1 MDHKKLLGQ
10 RIKYFRKA
18 KKLTQEQLAEIVSM
32 EPNSI
37 SIIESGRN
45 FPTLNS
51 LEKIAKALDIELNI
65 LFRYNSNK
73 TNSEIIN
80 NINSELTKLNN
91 EKLEKVLLFIED
103 FIL

>member
-1 MDHKKLLGQ
+1 MDNKKLLGQ
-10 RIKYFRKA
+10 RIKHYRKA
-18 KKLTQEQLAEIVSM
+18 KNLTQEQLAELVSM

-51 LEKIAKALDIELNI
+51 LEKIANALDIELNI
-65 LFRYNSNK
+65 LFRYRQIKDNSQ
-73 TNSEIIN
+73 IIDK
-80 NINSELTKLNN
+80 INHELTKLND
-91 EKLEKVLLFIED
+91 EKLEKILLFIED

>member
-1 MDHKKLLGQ
+1 MDNKKLLGQ
-10 RIKYFRKA
+10 IIKYFRKA
-18 KKLTQEQLAEIVSM
+18 KKLTQEQLAEIVNM

-51 LEKIAKALDIELNI
+51 LEKIAKALDVELNI
-65 LFRYNSNK
+65 LFRYNLNK
-73 TNSEIIN
+73 TNDEIID
-80 NINSELTKLNN
+80 NINLELAKLNN

>member
-18 KKLTQEQLAEIVSM
+18 KKLTQEQLAEIVNM

-51 LEKIAKALDIELNI
+51 LEKIAKALDVELNI
-65 LFRYNSNK
+65 LFRYNLNK
-73 TNSEIIN
+73 TNDEIID
-80 NINSELTKLNN
+80 NINLELAKLNN

>member
-1 MDHKKLLGQ
+1 MDNKKLLGQ

-18 KKLTQEQLAEIVSM
+18 KNLTQEQLAELVGM

-65 LFRYNSNK
+65 LFRYNSNR

-80 NINSELTKLNN
+80 NINFELTKLNN
-91 EKLEKVLLFIED
+91 EKLEKVLLFIEN

>member
-1 MDHKKLLGQ
+1 MDNKKLLGQ
-10 RIKYFRKA
+10 KIKFFRKSRN
-18 KKLTQEQLAEIVSM
+18 LTQEQLAELVGM

-51 LEKIAKALDIELNI
+51 LEKIANALDIELNV
-65 LFRYNSNK
+65 LFRYSQNK
-73 TNSEIIN
+73 TNSEITDTIN
-80 NINSELTKLNN
+80 KELANLSN
-91 EKLEKVLLFIED
+91 EKLEKVLLFIES

>member
-10 RIKYFRKA
+10 RIKYFRKT
-18 KKLTQEQLAEIVSM
+18 KKLTQEQLAELVGM

-65 LFRYNSNK
+65 LFRYSRTQ
-73 TNSEIIN
+73 TNSEIID
-80 NINSELTKLNN
+80 NINFELTKLSN
-91 EKLEKVLLFIED
+91 EKLEKVRLFIED

>member
-1 MDHKKLLGQ
+1 MDNKKLLGQ

-18 KKLTQEQLAEIVSM
+18 KKLTQEQLAELVGM

-51 LEKIAKALDIELNI
+51 LEKIARALDIELNI
-65 LFRYNSNK
+65 LIRYSRTR
-73 TNSEIIN
+73 TNSEIID
-80 NINSELTKLNN
+80 NINFELTKLSN
-91 EKLEKVLLFIED
+91 EKLEKVRLFIED

>member
-1 MDHKKLLGQ
+1 
-10 RIKYFRKA
+10 
-18 KKLTQEQLAEIVSM
+18 M

-73 TNSEIIN
+73 TNSEIID
-80 NINSELTKLNN
+80 NINSELNKLNN
-91 EKLEKVLLFIED
+91 DKLEKVLLFIED

>member
-10 RIKYFRKA
+10 RIKYFRKT
-18 KKLTQEQLAEIVSM
+18 KKLTQEQLAELVGM

-51 LEKIAKALDIELNI
+51 LEKIANALDIELNI
-65 LFRYNSNK
+65 LFRYRQIKDNSQ
-73 TNSEIIN
+73 IIDK
-80 NINSELTKLNN
+80 INHELTKLND
-91 EKLEKVLLFIED
+91 EKLEKILLFIED

>member
-10 RIKYFRKA
+10 RIKYFRKT
-18 KKLTQEQLAEIVSM
+18 KKLTQEQLAELVGM

-51 LEKIAKALDIELNI
+51 LEKIAIELNI
-65 LFRYNSNK
+65 LFRYSRTR
-73 TNSEIIN
+73 TNSEIID
-80 NINSELTKLNN
+80 NINFELTKLSN
-91 EKLEKVLLFIED
+91 EKLEKVRLFIED

>member
-73 TNSEIIN
+73 TNSEIID

-91 EKLEKVLLFIED
+91 GKLEKVLLFIED

>member
-10 RIKYFRKA
+10 KIKYFRKA
-18 KKLTQEQLAEIVSM
+18 KKLTQEQLAQLVGM

-73 TNSEIIN
+73 TNSEIID
-80 NINSELTKLNN
+80 NINSELNKLNN
-91 EKLEKVLLFIED
+91 DKLEKVLLFIED

>member
-51 LEKIAKALDIELNI
+51 LEKIAKALDVELNI
-65 LFRYNSNK
+65 LFRYNANK
-73 TNSEIIN
+73 TNNEIIN
-80 NINSELTKLNN
+80 NINLELTKLNN

>member
-18 KKLTQEQLAEIVSM
+18 KNLTQEQLAELVGM

-51 LEKIAKALDIELNI
+51 LEKIANALEIELNL
-65 LFRYNSNK
+65 LFKYSSTRTGAQIIDDINK
-73 TNSEIIN
+73 
-80 NINSELTKLNN
+80 ELIKLDNQ
-91 EKLEKVLLFIED
+91 KLEKVLLFIED
-103 FIL
+103 FVL

>member
-1 MDHKKLLGQ
+1 MDNKKLLGQ

-18 KKLTQEQLAEIVSM
+18 KNLTQEQLAEKVSM

-51 LEKIAKALDIELNI
+51 LEKIANALDIELNI
-65 LFRYNSNK
+65 LFRYSQNK
-73 TNSEIIN
+73 SNSEIID
-80 NINSELTKLNN
+80 NINNELTKLNGD
-91 EKLEKVLLFIED
+91 KLEKVLLFIED

>member
-1 MDHKKLLGQ
+1 
-10 RIKYFRKA
+10 
-18 KKLTQEQLAEIVSM
+18 M

-51 LEKIAKALDIELNI
+51 LEKIANALDIELNI
-65 LFRYNSNK
+65 LFRYSQNK
-73 TNSEIIN
+73 SNSEIID
-80 NINSELTKLNN
+80 NINNELTKLNGD
-91 EKLEKVLLFIED
+91 KLEKVLLFIED

>member
-10 RIKYFRKA
+10 RIKYFRKS
-18 KKLTQEQLAEIVSM
+18 KKLTQEQLAELVGM

-65 LFRYNSNK
+65 LFRYSRTQ
-73 TNSEIIN
+73 TNSEIID
-80 NINSELTKLNN
+80 NINFELTKLSN
-91 EKLEKVLLFIED
+91 EKLEKVRLFIED